1 AELTGLDD
9 ANLEPQR
16 ATIARSGDDLRRNPG
31 VIQLNVYTM
40 HVSQA
45 RPRALPQGHVDL
57 MPASIIEHGVGHNAV
72 VGLNADVRG
81 FAKCAALMAYPKRHQ
96 TDAAANEDV
105 CRRTSHPSQRKAI
118 GTSLHA
124 VQSEGDT
131 RQDSSG
137 IGVEPARGT
146 RGTFRRQVFAQFV
159 RD

>member
-1 AELTGLDD
+1 MSASFDGIIAPMALSFMGAADSDCVASAELTGLDD

-72 VGLNADVRG
+72 VGLNA
-81 FAKCAALMAYPKRHQ
+81 
-96 TDAAANEDV
+96 
-105 CRRTSHPSQRKAI
+105 
-118 GTSLHA
+118 
-124 VQSEGDT
+124 
-131 RQDSSG
+131 
-137 IGVEPARGT
+137 
-146 RGTFRRQVFAQFV
+146 
-159 RD
+159 